1 MYLFEQFG
9 KTIGLFVAILLVT
22 TACERPERPELP
34 FETSNYTRTST
45 YAEVMNVVDYVSKVM
60 SNAYVDTMGYTV
72 DGKLL
77 PLVILADRKV
87 TTPEEARALGRPLIF
102 VMANIHAGEVEGKD
116 AMMKLLLEFA
126 DGRHSD
132 LLDKITVMIAP
143 IYNADGNE
151 EFARTNRTSQNGPD
165 SVGVRPNRQ
174 GFDLNRDYM
183 KLESPEA
190 QALVARVFNYWDPL
204 LFMDLHTTNGSHHG
218 YHLTYSTPL
227 NPNTHPQIVS
237 FQDRVM
243 MPIIKDA
250 MATKNWRI
258 FEYGNYVRSE
268 PDSGWATFSPQ
279 PRYGTNYYG
288 LSNRLTLLSESYSY
302 VAYKDRIASTYDFV
316 MSTLAFCAQQA
327 YQLSELRSQ
336 INNTYDGYS
345 DQATDSLG
353 TAFTY
358 GEPVEELFLTGSVDT
373 VYHAD
378 IDRMTFRMLPE
389 TNERM
394 IRNFR
399 SFVPT
404 RYERVPGAYYIDNT
418 GGQLDSV
425 LLKLDLHGIAY
436 AQVSKV
442 PDTMESFRISEFN
455 TAQRAFQDR
464 YIQRVEGRWETA
476 TTAVETGNLYRVPT
490 NNRKRNLIFYLLE
503 PTMDDGLVAWGFANA
518 RLKNGSL
525 IGIHRGDR

>member
-1 MYLFEQFG
+1 LS
-9 KTIGLFVAILLVT
+9 
-22 TACERPERPELP
+22 ACERPVKPELP
-34 FETSNYTRTST
+34 FETSNYTRTAT
-45 YAEVMNVVDYVSKVM
+45 YAEVMQVVDYVAQTM
-60 SNAYVDTMGYTV
+60 PNAHVDTMGYSV
-72 DGKLL
+72 DGRML
-77 PLVILADRKV
+77 PLVILSDQKI
-87 TTPEEARALGRPLIF
+87 TTPEEAHALDRPLIF

-174 GFDLNRDYM
+174 GYDLNRDYM

-190 QALVARVFNYWDPL
+190 QALIGRAFNHWDPL

-243 MPIIKDA
+243 MPIIKEA

-258 FEYGNYVRSE
+258 FEYGNFVRNE

-288 LSNRLTLLSESYSY
+288 LHNRLTLLSESYSY

-316 MSTLAFCAQQA
+316 MSTLAFCAEQA
-327 YQLSELRSQ
+327 YQLTELRNQVNSAYE
-336 INNTYDGYS
+336 NY
-345 DQATDSLG
+345 AEAPTDSLG
-353 TAFTY
+353 TAFTF
-358 GEPVEELFLTGSVDT
+358 GEPVEKPFITGSVDT
-373 VYHAD
+373 VYHED

-389 TNERM
+389 TGERM

-404 RYERVPGAYYIDNT
+404 KLERVPAAYYIDNS

-425 LLKLDLHGIAY
+425 LMKLDLHGVAY
-436 AQVSKV
+436 EQVSEL
-442 PDTMESFRISEFN
+442 PDSVEAFRVASFT
-455 TAQRAFQDR
+455 TATRAFQDR
-464 YIQRVEGRWETA
+464 YLNRVDGSWEA
-476 TTAVETGNLYRVPT
+476 GAPLEVPSGNLYRVPT
-490 NNRKRNLIFYLLE
+490 DNRKRNLIFYLLE

-518 RLKNGSL
+518 RLANGAFV
-525 IGIHRGDR
+525 GIYRQ

>member
-1 MYLFEQFG
+1 MYLFQQFG
-9 KTIGLFVAILLVT
+9 TVMSLCVAIMVVA

-34 FETSNYTRTST
+34 FETSNYTRTAT
-45 YAEVMNVVDYVSKVM
+45 YAEVMQVVDYVSQIM
-60 SNAYVDTMGYTV
+60 PNAYVDTMGYSV
-72 DGKLL
+72 DGRML
-77 PLVILADRKV
+77 PLVILSDSKIS
-87 TTPEEARALGRPLIF
+87 TPEAAHALGRPLIF

-132 LLDKITVMIAP
+132 LLGKITIMIAP

-151 EFARTNRTSQNGPD
+151 EFARTNRTNQNGPD

-183 KLESPEA
+183 KLETPEA
-190 QALVARVFNYWDPL
+190 QALIGRAFNYWDPL
-204 LFMDLHTTNGSHHG
+204 LFMDLHTTNGSYHG

-243 MPIIKDA
+243 MPIIKES

-258 FEYGNYVRSE
+258 FEYGNFVRNE
-268 PDSGWATFSPQ
+268 PDSGWATFSAQ
-279 PRYGTNYYG
+279 PRFGTNYYG
-288 LSNRLTLLSESYSY
+288 LNNRLTLLSESYSY
-302 VAYKDRIASTYDFV
+302 LAYKERIASKYDFV
-316 MSTLAFCAQQA
+316 MSTLAFCAEQA
-327 YQLSELRSQ
+327 FQLIELRSQ
-336 INNTYDGYS
+336 VDSVYNTYADA
-345 DQATDSLG
+345 ATDSLG
-353 TAFTY
+353 TDFTF
-358 GEPVEELFLTGSVDT
+358 GAPVDELFLTGSVDT

-378 IDRMTFRMLPE
+378 IDRMTYRMLPE
-389 TNERM
+389 TTERL

-404 RYERVPGAYYIDNT
+404 RYERVPAAYYIDNT
-418 GGQLDSV
+418 GGQLDSI

-436 AQVSKV
+436 TQVTEV
-442 PDTMESFRISEFN
+442 VDNLESFKVREFT
-455 TAQRAFQDR
+455 TATRAFQDR
-464 YIQRVEGRWETA
+464 FINSVEGTWEA
-476 TTAVETGNLYRVPT
+476 TDVSTLEAGNVYRVPT

-503 PTMDDGLVAWGFANA
+503 PTTDDGLVAWGFANA
-518 RLKNGSL
+518 RLANGTAL
-525 IGIHRGDR
+525 GIYR

>member
-1 MYLFEQFG
+1 MSLFQQFG
-9 KTIGLFVAILLVT
+9 KSIGLVLAVMFVSA
-22 TACERPERPELP
+22 ACERPERPELP
-34 FETSNYTRTST
+34 FETSNYTRTAT
-45 YAEVMNVVDYVSKVM
+45 YAEVMQVVDYVSETM
-60 SNAYVDTMGYTV
+60 PNAYVDTMGYSV
-72 DGKLL
+72 DGRLL
-77 PLVILADRKV
+77 PLVILSDRKV
-87 TTPEEARALGRPLIF
+87 TTPEEAHALERPLIF

-143 IYNADGNE
+143 IYNTDGNE

-183 KLESPEA
+183 KLETPEA
-190 QALVARVFNYWDPL
+190 QALIGRAFNYWDPL

-243 MPIIKDA
+243 MPIIKES

-258 FEYGNYVRSE
+258 FEYGNFVRNE

-288 LSNRLTLLSESYSY
+288 LHNRLTLLSESYSY
-302 VAYKDRIASTYDFV
+302 VAYKERIASTYDFV
-316 MSTLAFCAQQA
+316 MSTLAFCAEQA
-327 YQLSELRSQ
+327 FQLNELRSQ
-336 INNTYDGYS
+336 VNGAYEGYADAS
-345 DQATDSLG
+345 TDSLG
-353 TAFTY
+353 TAFTF
-358 GEPVEELFLTGSVDT
+358 GEPVEEPFITGSVDT
-373 VYHAD
+373 VYHED

-389 TNERM
+389 TGERM

-399 SFVPT
+399 SFIPT
-404 RYERVPGAYYIDNT
+404 RHERVPAAYYIDNT
-418 GGQLDSV
+418 DGQLDSV
-425 LLKLDLHGIAY
+425 LMKLDLHGIAY
-436 AQVSKV
+436 EQVGALS
-442 PDTMESFRISEFN
+442 DSIEAFRVSEFS
-455 TAQRAFQDR
+455 TATRAFQDR
-464 YIQRVEGRWETA
+464 YLNRVEGSWVIVDGA
-476 TTAVETGNLYRVPT
+476 SIDAGNLFRIPT

-518 RLKNGSL
+518 RLANGAMV
-525 IGIHRGDR
+525 GIYRD

>member
-1 MYLFEQFG
+1 MSLYQRIG
-9 KTIGLFVAILLVT
+9 KILGFVVAVVVASY
-22 TACERPERPELP
+22 ACDRPTRPELP
-34 FETSNYTRTST
+34 FETSNYTRTAT
-45 YAEVMNVVDYVSKVM
+45 YAEVIQVVDYVSKTM
-60 SNAYVDTMGYTV
+60 TNAHIDTMGYSV
-72 DGKLL
+72 DGRML
-77 PLVILADRKV
+77 PLVILSDRKI
-87 TTPEEARALGRPLIF
+87 TTPEEAHALGRPLIF

-183 KLESPEA
+183 KLETPEA
-190 QALVARVFNYWDPL
+190 QALIGRAFNYWDPL
-204 LFMDLHTTNGSHHG
+204 LVMDLHTTNGSYHG

-243 MPIIKDA
+243 MPIIKES
-250 MATKNWRI
+250 MSTKNWRI
-258 FEYGNYVRSE
+258 FEYGNFVRNE

-288 LSNRLTLLSESYSY
+288 LHNRLTLLSESYSY
-302 VAYKDRIASTYDFV
+302 VTYKERIASTYDFV
-316 MSTLAFCAQQA
+316 MATLAFCAEQA
-327 YQLSELRSQ
+327 YQLNELRTQLNSA
-336 INNTYDGYS
+336 YEGYA
-345 DQATDSLG
+345 DAATDSLG
-353 TAFTY
+353 TAFTF
-358 GEPVEELFLTGSVDT
+358 GEPVEEMFITGSVDT
-373 VYHAD
+373 VYHED

-389 TNERM
+389 TGERM

-404 RYERVPGAYYIDNT
+404 RYERVPAAYYIDNT

-436 AQVSKV
+436 EQVTDVPIGLQSFKV
-442 PDTMESFRISEFN
+442 STFT
-455 TAQRAFQDR
+455 TATRAFQDR
-464 YIQRVEGRWETA
+464 YINRVEGTWETLGS
-476 TTAVETGNLYRVPT
+476 TTIEPGNVYRVPT
-490 NNRKRNLIFYLLE
+490 DNRKRNLIFYLLE

-518 RLKNGSL
+518 RLANGTMV
-525 IGIHRGDR
+525 GILRE

>member
-1 MYLFEQFG
+1 MSMLQQIG
-9 KTIGLFVAILLVT
+9 KITSLFVALILIS
-22 TACERPERPELP
+22 TACERPERPQLP
-34 FETSNYTRTST
+34 FEASNYTRTST
-45 YAEVMNVVDYVSKVM
+45 YAEVIEVVDYVAAVM
-60 SNAYVDTMGYTV
+60 SNAHVDTMGYSV
-72 DGKLL
+72 DGRML
-77 PLVILADRKV
+77 PLVILSDRKV
-87 TTPEEARALGRPLIF
+87 TTPEQAHALGRPLIF

-126 DGRHSD
+126 DGRHAD
-132 LLDKITVMIAP
+132 LLDKITIMIAP

-190 QALVARVFNYWDPL
+190 QALIGRAFNYWDPL

-243 MPIIKDA
+243 IPVIKES

-258 FEYGNYVRSE
+258 FEYGNFVRNE

-288 LSNRLTLLSESYSY
+288 LHNRLTLLSESYSY

-316 MSTLAFCAQQA
+316 MSTLAFCAEQAQQ
-327 YQLSELRSQ
+327 LNELRNQ
-336 INNTYDGYS
+336 INGSYDAYAES
-345 DQATDSLG
+345 ATDSLG
-353 TAFTY
+353 TAFTF
-358 GEPVEELFLTGSVDT
+358 GEPVEELFITGSVDT
-373 VYHAD
+373 LYHED

-389 TNERM
+389 TGERM

-404 RYERVPGAYYIDNT
+404 RYERVPAAYYIDNT

-425 LLKLDLHGIAY
+425 LMKLDLHGIAY
-436 AQVSKV
+436 EQVTDVPEGLEGFKV
-442 PDTMESFRISEFN
+442 STFS
-455 TAQRAFQDR
+455 TATRAFQDR
-464 YIQRVEGRWETA
+464 YINRVEGSWEIVSTM
-476 TTAVETGNLYRVPT
+476 VESGNLYRVPT

-503 PTMDDGLVAWGFANA
+503 PTMDDGLVAWGFANT
-518 RLKNGSL
+518 RLTNGSML
-525 IGIHRGDR
+525 GVYRK

>member
-1 MYLFEQFG
+1 MSMFQHVG
-9 KTIGLFVAILLVT
+9 KIVGLFVAIILVSV
-22 TACERPERPELP
+22 ACDRPERPELP
-34 FETSNYTRTST
+34 FETSNYTRTAT
-45 YAEVMNVVDYVSKVM
+45 YAEVMQVVDYVAQTM
-60 SNAYVDTMGYTV
+60 SNAHVDTMGYSV
-72 DGKLL
+72 DGRML
-77 PLVILADRKV
+77 PLVILSDRKV
-87 TTPEEARALGRPLIF
+87 TTPDEAHALGRPLIF

-132 LLDKITVMIAP
+132 LLDKITIMIAP

-190 QALVARVFNYWDPL
+190 QALIGRAFNYWDPL

-227 NPNTHPQIVS
+227 NPNTHAQIVS

-243 MPIIKDA
+243 MPILKES
-250 MATKNWRI
+250 MSTKNWRI

-288 LSNRLTLLSESYSY
+288 LHNRLTLLSESYSY

-316 MSTLAFCAQQA
+316 MSTLAFCAEQA
-327 YQLSELRSQ
+327 YQLNELRSQ
-336 INNTYDGYS
+336 INVAYDNYADS
-345 DQATDSLG
+345 ATDSLG
-353 TAFTY
+353 TAFTF

-389 TNERM
+389 TQERM

-404 RYERVPGAYYIDNT
+404 RYERVPSAYYIDNT

-425 LLKLDLHGIAY
+425 LMKLDLHGIAY
-436 AQVSKV
+436 EQVTEVEVGLQGFKV
-442 PDTMESFRISEFN
+442 STFT
-455 TAQRAFQDR
+455 TATRAFQDR
-464 YIQRVEGRWETA
+464 YLHRVEGSWE
-476 TTAVETGNLYRVPT
+476 AVDVSAIEPGNLYRVTT

-503 PTMDDGLVAWGFANA
+503 PTMDDGLVAWGFANS
-518 RLKNGSL
+518 RLANGA
-525 IGIHRGDR
+525 IVGIYRQ